1 MRIAYGCERGSSSG
15 KGAGDT
21 DRDTC
26 LEENPHL
33 AADAA
38 KGLRI
43 GASAW
48 QRSHSPPLAPTS
60 RSGHH
65 SAPPRCR
72 RLPIMHTALVLR
84 FCLLA
89 ASAAT
94 APACTGAGYQAA
106 ERSLQEV
113 ADSSAPLATTA
124 PLAPTKQAPNPEPVI
139 APAPP
144 APVAAEAPPQT
155 PTSAP
160 SAPSK
165 SPPAAVAP
173 APPKPAG
180 DTAPANMHYGCPMD
194 PQIKQATPGRCP
206 ICEMRLVLRK
216 DEPAEGSGVDAK
228 P

>member
-1 MRIAYGCERGSSSG
+1 M
-15 KGAGDT
+15 
-21 DRDTC
+21 
-26 LEENPHL
+26 N
-33 AADAA
+33 
-38 KGLRI
+38 
-43 GASAW
+43 
-48 QRSHSPPLAPTS
+48 
-60 RSGHH
+60 
-65 SAPPRCR
+65 
-72 RLPIMHTALVLR
+72 TAVIVR

-113 ADSSAPLATTA
+113 ADTPAAAAPVA
-124 PLAPTKQAPNPEPVI
+124 LAPTKQTPNPEPVI
-139 APAPP
+139 VAAPP

-165 SPPAAVAP
+165 SPPAAAAP

-180 DTAPANMHYGCPMD
+180 DAAPAHMHYGCPMD

-206 ICEMRLVLRK
+206 LCEMRLVLTK